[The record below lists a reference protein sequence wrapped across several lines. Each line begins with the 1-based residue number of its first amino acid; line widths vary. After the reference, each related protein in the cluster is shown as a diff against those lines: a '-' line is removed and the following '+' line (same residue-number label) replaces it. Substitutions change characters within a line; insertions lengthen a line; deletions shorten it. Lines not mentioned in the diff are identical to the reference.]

1 MKVKETNKG
10 NVKLVL
16 SLGEATSLYH
26 LLEQS
31 RVEEWAEVLNR
42 DDNIDN
48 ATEEGDV
55 LEIYVTLSDFMEKY
69 ENISN
74 P

>member
-31 RVEEWAEVLNR
+31 SMEEWEWAYWKTIKNE
-42 DDNIDN
+42 
-48 ATEEGDV
+48 TH
-55 LEIYVTLSDFMEKY
+55 TK
-69 ENISN
+69 
-74 P
+74 